1 LSPSVEAMK
10 ISAWCA
16 PIICVASER
25 AAPIVVADDGAHSL
39 IDLLSR
45 NIDLRIVFRS
55 SSSTVIDCKSR
66 MISSARSVTP

>member
-1 LSPSVEAMK
+1 MAASLTSRSPVRRALGPE
-10 ISAWCA
+10 
-16 PIICVASER
+16 ASER
-25 AAPIVVADDGAHSL
+25 AASIVVADDGAHSL